1 MDEFGEWREQ
11 GLTLSGG
18 REKSG
23 LFALTSGAQPHGR
36 AYDRGQHGP
45 FAVFG
50 PTASEHLGILRGR
63 FGDYCGKIVCVRVC
77 VCVLGFLA
85 HCLSRTRPSPLI
97 CFSYWL
103 LVRFKEFSFWLKK
116 V

>member
-63 FGDYCGKIVCVRVC
+63 FGDYCGKIVCVR
-77 VCVLGFLA
+77 LA
-85 HCLSRTRPSPLI
+85 
-97 CFSYWL
+97 
-103 LVRFKEFSFWLKK
+103 FWLIAYLEPDHLLLS
-116 V
+116 VFHIGFW